1 MNIDTGLSVAV
12 LRSCAVLV
20 PVLLVGA
27 FWVASSARVRGA
39 AFLAMLWNF
48 LALLLVNVVAVQNGW
63 WSFGTTGTMWS
74 SVPVDVVLGWSAL
87 WGALPILLAR
97 WVNVSVTVCVLIAAD
112 VLAMGSLRPLVTL
125 ERAWWWGEL
134 LAVAAALLPGVLL
147 GTLTSNQWALRT
159 RASMQVV
166 LFGAVLVFG
175 LPTVSFELAN
185 VLLASDSGWSTVGNR
200 LAAGGGG
207 VVDSLLLQLALVVVV
222 IALRAVADFAVI
234 GGGTPFPWDPPIRL
248 VTTGPYAYV
257 ANPMQA
263 SAVVLLLILAGLFRE
278 PFLAGAALLAGA
290 FGAGLAT
297 WHEKADLVTRFGPGW
312 DDYRQSTRDWIPRWT
327 PARIPSATLYA
338 SVTCDPCSTVLPWF
352 ARRRPV
358 SLETAAAEDHPESL
372 TRVRYE
378 GAVTLTGTRAIA
390 AALEHVSLG
399 WAVLGWI
406 LRAPILG
413 WFLQI
418 LVDAA
423 GGDPR
428 TVKVPD

>member
-1 MNIDTGLSVAV
+1 VNIDTGLSVAA
-12 LRSCAVLV
+12 LRSCAVLL

-48 LALLLVNVVAVQNGW
+48 MALLLVNAVAVQIGW

-97 WVNVSVTVCVLIAAD
+97 WVNAAVTVGVLIVAD
-112 VLAMGSLRPLVTL
+112 VLAMGSLRPLVML
-125 ERAWWWGEL
+125 EQAWWWGEV
-134 LAVAAALLPGVLL
+134 LAVVIALLPGLLL
-147 GTLTSNQWALRT
+147 GMLTTNERALRT
-159 RASMQVV
+159 RAGMQVV
-166 LFGAVLVFG
+166 LFGTVLVFG
-175 LPTVSFELAN
+175 LPTVSFELSRS
-185 VLLASDSGWSTVGNR
+185 VGWSESGWSTIGNR
-200 LAAGGGG
+200 VAADSGGL
-207 VVDSLLLQLALVVVV
+207 VDSLLLQLALVVVV

-234 GGGTPFPWDPPIRL
+234 GGGTPFPWDPPVRM

-278 PFLAGAALLAGA
+278 PFLAAAAVLAGA
-290 FGAGLAT
+290 FGAGLAA
-297 WHEKADLVTRFGPGW
+297 WHEKEDLVSRFGSDW
-312 DDYRQSTRDWIPRWT
+312 AEYRRCTRDWMPRWT
-327 PARIPSATLYA
+327 PTRIPSATLFA
-338 SVTCDPCSTVLPWF
+338 SVTCDPCSTVGPWF

-358 SLETAAAEDHPESL
+358 ALRIAAAEDHSETL

-378 GAVTLTGTRAIA
+378 GAETLTGTRAIA

-413 WFLQI
+413 WFLQM

-423 GGDPR
+423 GGAPR